1 MPLQIGKMRQR
12 VTLQQPTLTQNSY
25 GEPVAAWSDVQ
36 ELWASILPASGME
49 RYVSGGEQL
58 QASVTHRVRM
68 RYRSDVSPIMRLTW
82 GTRTLEIDSI
92 QDPSGKTA
100 EMVLL
105 CKEVLP
111 NPAGVVPVTVS
122 LDFSDGDNSF
132 YLALL

>member
-1 MPLQIGKMRQR
+1 MPLQIGRMRQR

-58 QASVTHRVRM
+58 QAGVTHRVRM
-68 RYRSDVSPIMRLTW
+68 RYRSDVSPIMRLLW

-92 QDPSGKTA
+92 QDPSGKTS
-100 EMVLL
+100 EMVLM
-105 CKEVLP
+105 CSEVLP
-111 NPAGVVPVTVS
+111 NPTGVPATVYS
-122 LDFSDGDNSF
+122 FDLSDGDNSF
-132 YLALL
+132 YLGLL